1 MSRIFPTELLKDY
14 IDLILGF
21 KNRELSSSAG
31 DQMFI
36 SVSNAIHSFL
46 QHFSSLG
53 DNLNSLDSN
62 QLKEFEDLN
71 EFVEEYHELRA
82 QSLTTEEINYAIE
95 NLSLMENNLPLLG
108 KIWLGTLRKEQELR
122 KTK

>member
-1 MSRIFPTELLKDY
+1 MSRIFPIELLKDY
-14 IDLILGF
+14 IDLRPSF
-21 KNRELSSSAG
+21 ENRELSSSAG

-36 SVSNAIHSFL
+36 SVSNAIDSFL

-82 QSLTTEEINYAIE
+82 QRLTTEEINYSIE
-95 NLSLMENNLPLLG
+95 NLSSMGDNLPLLG
-108 KIWLGTLRKEQELR
+108 KTWLRALRKEQELR